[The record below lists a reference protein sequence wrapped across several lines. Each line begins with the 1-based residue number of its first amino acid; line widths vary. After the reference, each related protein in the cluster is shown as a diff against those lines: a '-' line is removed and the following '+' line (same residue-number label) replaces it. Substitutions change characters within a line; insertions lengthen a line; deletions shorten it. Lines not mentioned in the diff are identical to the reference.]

1 MSERIPIPE
10 EIEEQRLIAVMRR
23 LETERVK
30 RVAPILGDAGIAVM
44 EVTLDGAEA
53 LDSIRWLAA
62 AGYEVGAGTVLSV
75 EEAGAAHAAGAQFLV
90 SPSFDPKLVASVAQ
104 SIPMVP
110 GALTP
115 SEVAAAW
122 DRGASAVKLFPASF
136 GGPAYLKAIRG
147 PLAHIPLIPTGGIT
161 DKNAAGFLEA
171 GAVAVGV
178 GGWLTGLDDLDEVAR
193 RARSLV
199 GSIAHLR

>member
-1 MSERIPIPE
+1 MTDRKPLPAAIGRQRI
-10 EIEEQRLIAVMRR
+10 IAVMRR
-23 LETERVK
+23 LGTARV
-30 RVAPILGDAGIAVM
+30 RQIAPILRDAGIGVM

-53 LDSIRWLAA
+53 LESIRWLAA
-62 AGYEVGAGTVLSV
+62 TGYEVGAGTVLTV
-75 EEAGAAHAAGAQFLV
+75 EQAGAAHAAGAQFLV
-90 SPSFDPKLVASVAQ
+90 SPSFNPSLVASVAQ

-115 SEVAAAW
+115 SEVTAAW
-122 DRGASAVKLFPASF
+122 DAGASAVKLFPASF
-136 GGPAYLKAIRG
+136 GGPSYLRAVRG
-147 PLAHIPLIPTGGIT
+147 PLAHIPIIPTGGIA
-161 DKNAAGFLEA
+161 DDNAAAFLEA

-178 GGWLTGLDDLDEVAR
+178 GGWLTGHDDPEEVAG